1 MSKYWI
7 RVEKNI
13 YRRKGSPYLWIQ
25 YSADGKRHR
34 ESTKTDKIT
43 EARRLLKQREG
54 EALLGKL
61 PAAKH
66 VKFEDMVGLIVKDYK
81 INKLKSMNRLENSIT
96 HLEDYFGGMKAGKI
110 TPSDIDDYVDMR
122 LEEDAMNATIN
133 KELCALRRMCNLA
146 LEKELIDRFPKI
158 KMLKEVDKEGKP
170 NTRTGFFEHPE
181 FLDLRNALP
190 DYMKPVVTLAYES
203 GMRREEILSLKW
215 NQVKLKQGTIV
226 LEPGMTK
233 NDEPRI
239 FYMSPKFREMLT
251 ELWEKRAQ
259 HEKDIPYVFVNRS
272 ETGRIVDY
280 RKAWKRALKKVG
292 LAGKLFHDF
301 RRTAVRNMVR
311 AGVPESVTM
320 KISGHLDRSIFERY
334 NITDEKDLKEASK
347 LMKAYLEDQEIDLP
361 DAKLTHSARS
371 KEE

>member
-13 YRRKGSPYLWIQ
+13 YRRKGSPYFWIQ

-43 EARRLLKQREG
+43 DARRILKQREG
-54 EALLGKL
+54 EAMAGKA
-61 PAAKH
+61 PALKH
-66 VKFEDMVGLIVKDYK
+66 VKFEDMVDLIVKDYK
-81 INKLKSMNRLENSIT
+81 INKKKSIGRLDNSIG
-96 HLEDYFGGMKAGKI
+96 HLKEYFGGVKAGKI
-110 TPSDIDDYVDMR
+110 RPSDIDDYVDMR

-133 KELCALRRMCNLA
+133 KELCALRRMGNLA

-158 KMLKEVDKEGKP
+158 RILKEVDKEGKP
-170 NTRTGFFEHPE
+170 NTRTGFFEHPQ

-203 GMRREEILSLKW
+203 GMRREEILGLKW
-215 NQVKLKQGTIV
+215 DQVKLKQGTIV

-233 NDEPRI
+233 NDEARI

-259 HEKDIPYVFVNRS
+259 LEKDIPYVFVNRS
-272 ETGRIVDY
+272 GAGRIVDY

-311 AGVPESVTM
+311 AGVPESVAM
-320 KISGHLDRSIFERY
+320 KISGHKDRSIFERY

-347 LMKAYLEDQEIDLP
+347 LMKTYLEDQEIDLP

>member
-1 MSKYWI
+1 MTKYWI

-43 EARRLLKQREG
+43 DARRLLKQREG
-54 EALLGKL
+54 EAMAGKA
-61 PAAKH
+61 PALKH
-66 VKFEDMVGLIVKDYK
+66 VKFEDMVDLIVKDYK
-81 INKLKSMNRLENSIT
+81 INKKKSIGRLDNSIG
-96 HLEDYFGGMKAGKI
+96 HLKEYFGGMKAGKI
-110 TPSDIDDYVDMR
+110 RPSDIDDYVDMR

-133 KELCALRRMCNLA
+133 RELCALRRMGNLA
-146 LEKELIDRFPKI
+146 AEKELIHKFPKI

-203 GMRREEILSLKW
+203 GMRREEILGLKW
-215 NQVKLKQGTIV
+215 DQVKLKKGTIV

-239 FYMSPKFREMLT
+239 CYMSPKFREMLT

-259 HEKDIPYVFVNRS
+259 LEKD
-272 ETGRIVDY
+272 
-280 RKAWKRALKKVG
+280 
-292 LAGKLFHDF
+292 
-301 RRTAVRNMVR
+301 
-311 AGVPESVTM
+311 TM
-320 KISGHLDRSIFERY
+320 CLGQSQWGW
-334 NITDEKDLKEASK
+334 
-347 LMKAYLEDQEIDLP
+347 
-361 DAKLTHSARS
+361 
-371 KEE
+371 